1 MGGANVNVAIVGS
14 RTYQNRQQVIDYVN
28 ALPEDT
34 VVISGG
40 ARGVDTWAEY
50 AARMRGL
57 EVRIFP
63 ANWAKYGKQAG
74 YLRNV
79 QIVDAADTIVC
90 FWDGVSPGT
99 LHSMKIAE
107 TRGKRVIVNPEAVT
121 P

>member
-1 MGGANVNVAIVGS
+1 MKIAIVGS
-14 RTYQNRQQVIDYVN
+14 RAYQNRQQVIDYVN

-63 ANWAKYGKQAG
+63 ANWARYGKQAG

-79 QIVDAADTIVC
+79 QIVEAADTVVA
-90 FWDGVSPGT
+90 FWDGVSSGT
-99 LHSMKIAE
+99 LHSMKIAQAH
-107 TRGKRVIVNPEAVT
+107 GKQVIVNPEAVT
-121 P
+121 E